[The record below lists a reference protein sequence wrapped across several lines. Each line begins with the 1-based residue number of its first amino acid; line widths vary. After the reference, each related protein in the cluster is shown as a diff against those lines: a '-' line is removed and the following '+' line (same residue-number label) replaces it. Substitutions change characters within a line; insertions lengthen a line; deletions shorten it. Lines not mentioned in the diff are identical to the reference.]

1 MIREIVL
8 DTETTGFEPSQGH
21 RLVEIGCLE
30 LINHVPTG
38 RVFHTYINPE
48 REVPQEAFAV
58 HGLSYE
64 FLKGHPPFK
73 DVISLFLE
81 FVEDV
86 PLVIHNAK
94 FDMRFINA
102 ELKQHNH
109 PEIPFSRAIDTLIM
123 ARQKFPGSPAS
134 LDALCKRFG
143 VDNKARD
150 KHGALLDAELL
161 AQVYLELMGGK
172 QPGLTLEFTSP
183 IKQVLE
189 GRIDKQVRIPR
200 PHGPSGEEVNLHQEL
215 VAKLN
220 KPVWGGNYTN

>member
-1 MIREIVL
+1 MVREIVL

-30 LINHVPTG
+30 LVNHVPTG
-38 RVFHTYINPE
+38 RIFHTYLNPD
-48 REVPQEAFAV
+48 RDVPQDAYAV

-64 FLKGHPPFK
+64 FLKDHPPFK
-73 DVISLFLE
+73 DMASLFLE
-81 FVEDV
+81 FIEEA

-94 FDMRFINA
+94 FDMKFLNA
-102 ELKQHNH
+102 ELKSHDR
-109 PEIPFSRAIDTLIM
+109 PEIPFHRAIDTLTM

-161 AQVYLELMGGK
+161 AQVYLELIGGK
-172 QPGLTLEFTSP
+172 QPGLSLDFSSGSQ
-183 IKQVLE
+183 QVLGE
-189 GRIDKQVRIPR
+189 TQKGKPYRAPR
-200 PHGPSGEEVNLHQEL
+200 PHEPTPEEVALHQEL
-215 VAKLN
+215 LAKIR
-220 KPVWGGNYTN
+220 KA

>member
-30 LINHVPTG
+30 LVNHIPTG

-48 REVPQEAFAV
+48 REVPGDAFAV

-64 FLKGHPPFK
+64 FLKNHPPFK
-73 DVISLFLE
+73 DVVSLFLE
-81 FVEDV
+81 FVEET

-94 FDMRFINA
+94 FDMKFINA
-102 ELKQHNH
+102 ELKQHGH
-109 PEIPFSRAIDTLIM
+109 SEIPFSRAIDTLIM

-172 QPGLTLEFTSP
+172 QPGLTLEFTSSVKE
-183 IKQVLE
+183 IAEGKKEKQMWP
-189 GRIDKQVRIPR
+189 PR
-200 PHGPSGEEVNLHQEL
+200 PHGPSVEEITLHGEL
-215 VAKLN
+215 VARLN
-220 KPVWGGNYTN
+220 KPVWGS